1 MDIERILGE
10 EGLVAKS
17 LKHYEKRE
25 EQIEMLKAVELA
37 ISSSSHLIVEA
48 GTGVGK
54 SLAYLI
60 PFIYWATEEKKRVV
74 ISTYTKALQQ
84 QLVEKDLPFLEEA
97 LKINF
102 KFALCLGGQN
112 YLCLRRCLQPALLGL
127 FDSRKKANEINKI
140 LRWQEKTKIG
150 LRGELPFEPEDEV
163 WDKVCRQP
171 DLCLG
176 KRCPQRNDCYYNKA
190 KQKEYRSQILVTN
203 HHLYFANL
211 ASGEQ
216 VLPDFEAVV
225 FDEAQTLENV
235 ATSYLGIE
243 VSNFKIKYLLDSIFN
258 SRTGKGLL
266 TRIDTDKKRRED
278 LEKALNEVRS
288 TADIFF
294 SSLDKAFSAETED
307 RGKMS
312 EDRSKMSNTKRIRKK
327 DFIYN
332 YLAEPL
338 SSLSSNLKSL
348 LSGLKEDEERIEV
361 EALLSGSN
369 KIKEDLEAIIKQNLK
384 EHVYWLEII
393 KRQKYS
399 KYTLH
404 SAPISVADEFK
415 RKVFDKVKTVVLTS
429 ATLATNGS
437 FDYIKGRIGLEKC
450 REALLFSPF
459 NYSQN
464 VFLHIST
471 SSPDPKAE
479 AELYETHLMNQLKE
493 ILSITGG
500 RTFILFT
507 NFKMLNKMYER
518 LKEEFPENCLLK
530 QGELPSYRLV
540 EKFKEEGTS
549 VLLGTNTF
557 WQGIDVPGP
566 ALECVVIT
574 KLPFAV
580 PDEPLTEAKM
590 EMLREQN
597 KNPFIHYQLPQA
609 IIMLKQGFGRLIR
622 SKEDKGMVAILDPRI
637 KTRFYGQA
645 FLKSLPACKEVTDLE
660 EVREFFS
667 KNRKGRKN
675 HE

>member
-1 MDIERILGE
+1 M
-10 EGLVAKS
+10 
-17 LKHYEKRE
+17 
-25 EQIEMLKAVELA
+25 
-37 ISSSSHLIVEA
+37 
-48 GTGVGK
+48 
-54 SLAYLI
+54 
-60 PFIYWATEEKKRVV
+60 
-74 ISTYTKALQQ
+74 
-84 QLVEKDLPFLEEA
+84 
-97 LKINF
+97 
-102 KFALCLGGQN
+102 
-112 YLCLRRCLQPALLGL
+112 
-127 FDSRKKANEINKI
+127 
-140 LRWQEKTKIG
+140 
-150 LRGELPFEPEDEV
+150 
-163 WDKVCRQP
+163 
-171 DLCLG
+171 
-176 KRCPQRNDCYYNKA
+176 
-190 KQKEYRSQILVTN
+190 
-203 HHLYFANL
+203 
-211 ASGEQ
+211 
-216 VLPDFEAVV
+216 
-225 FDEAQTLENV
+225 
-235 ATSYLGIE
+235 
-243 VSNFKIKYLLDSIFN
+243 
-258 SRTGKGLL
+258 
-266 TRIDTDKKRRED
+266 
-278 LEKALNEVRS
+278 
-288 TADIFF
+288 
-294 SSLDKAFSAETED
+294 
-307 RGKMS
+307 
-312 EDRSKMSNTKRIRKK
+312 
-327 DFIYN
+327 
-332 YLAEPL
+332 
-338 SSLSSNLKSL
+338 
-348 LSGLKEDEERIEV
+348 
-361 EALLSGSN
+361 
-369 KIKEDLEAIIKQNLK
+369 
-384 EHVYWLEII
+384 
-393 KRQKYS
+393 
-399 KYTLH
+399 
-404 SAPISVADEFK
+404 
-415 RKVFDKVKTVVLTS
+415 FDKVKTVVLTS

-637 KTRFYGQA
+637 KTKFYGQA